1 MNHLK
6 SLAFTTVTRG
16 AASPVLARRANLIA
30 RLEDQKNLA
39 KDPNYAPTVTRMV
52 KSNDGIKQRVEL
64 KRPLRP
70 AWRTDV
76 TGATVLTVRY
86 GFKAIE
92 FEKGKAGIAVPS
104 KEKLVSVIDTL
115 IAAVRA
121 GELDSILEQQGLARG
136 MPKTKRAA

>member
-16 AASPVLARRANLIA
+16 AANPVLARRANLIA

-39 KDPNYAPTVTRMV
+39 KDPNYAPTIIRWT
-52 KSNDGIKQRVEL
+52 KGPDGIKRRVEL
-64 KRPLRP
+64 KRPVRP

-76 TGATVLTVRY
+76 TGAIILSLRY

-92 FEKGKAGIAVPS
+92 FEKGKAG
-104 KEKLVSVIDTL
+104 
-115 IAAVRA
+115 
-121 GELDSILEQQGLARG
+121 
-136 MPKTKRAA
+136 